1 MKLLPSLVSGLKA
14 TCAAFP
20 DPRQGR
26 TGNIAMAD
34 FGLSAFAMFFMQ
46 SVSFLAFQ
54 RRLEQGY
61 GRSNCQTLFGIE
73 KIPSDNYIRT
83 MLDCADPALLQPCF
97 AHVEQLLTEPPVRQA
112 FARLGGRIIV
122 ALDGTEY
129 FRSEKLGC
137 GNCLTCKHSNG
148 KIDHYHT
155 LLAATVVAPGHSKVI
170 PLFPEF
176 IVTQDGAEKQ
186 DCERNAVKRWY
197 EKHGERL
204 RPSRPVYLGDDI
216 FACQPIA
223 KMLKDNGDDFIFTA
237 KESSHKALYDFMAG
251 AEPERHEV
259 KVRKRKSTET
269 RRYRWFQDVPLRDG
283 KDAMLVN
290 WIGMEIAD
298 AKGKVK
304 FSTAWVTSLPVSKY
318 NVADIAD
325 AGRSRWKIENES
337 FNVMKNHG
345 YELEHNFGHGEKF
358 LAMTL
363 AAFNLLAFAWHTVL
377 DLVEPPWQAA
387 REAVAKR
394 TTFFGDLLT
403 LTTYIVFPS
412 WLVFLEAIATSKI
425 PPELLK
431 IQKIE

>member
-1 MKLLPSLVSGLKA
+1 MELLPSLLSELKA
-14 TCAAFP
+14 VCATFP

-73 KIPSDNYIRT
+73 KIPSDNYIRDI
-83 MLDCADPALLQPCF
+83 LDGTDPALLQPCF
-97 AHVEQLLTEPPVRQA
+97 ARVEQFLTEPPVRQA

-223 KMLKDNGDDFIFTA
+223 KMLNDNGDDFIFTA

-318 NVADIAD
+318 NVVDIAD

-387 REAVAKR
+387 RGAVAKR

-403 LTTYIVFPS
+403 LTSYVVFPS
-412 WLVFLEAIATSKI
+412 WQVLLEAINTSTI

-431 IQKIE
+431 NQKIE

>member
-1 MKLLPSLVSGLKA
+1 MELLPSLLSELKA
-14 TCAAFP
+14 VCATFP

-223 KMLKDNGDDFIFTA
+223 KMLNGDDFIFTA

-337 FNVMKNHG
+337 FNVLKTKG
-345 YELEHNFGHGEKF
+345 YNLEHNFGHGRENLSAV
-358 LAMTL
+358 LATL
-363 AAFNLLAFAWHTVL
+363 NLLAFAFHTVAESTE
-377 DLVEPPWQAA
+377 DLWQKAATITGTRAGLFTKMRETAALLLVSSWRNLFEILTYQVLLSQPIARPP
-387 REAVAKR
+387 
-394 TTFFGDLLT
+394 
-403 LTTYIVFPS
+403 
-412 WLVFLEAIATSKI
+412 
-425 PPELLK
+425 
-431 IQKIE
+431 